1 MTDGNFT
8 LQQFQLLTAAQAAK
22 LLAIS
27 AAKLRDLAT
36 HGDIRYVN
44 IGLGRKR
51 ELRRYRLQDI
61 QDFVEGRTLTGTVKW
76 SPRAP
81 IEVTDADLLAAAKAI
96 ARDRKRG
103 EREKEW
109 AVLQEKREKQ
119 RQETEAWLKKCED
132 EAVVISERL
141 WLQSRKVRKGKRPH
155 REERRWPEPTPRHQ
169 APLTWPSRRPRRLRS
184 FMRQVSP
191 YRSAP
196 YERKLERLALAGS

>member
-1 MTDGNFT
+1 MTDGSLT

-27 AAKLRDLAT
+27 APKLRDLAT

-61 QDFVEGRTLTGTVKW
+61 QDFVDRRTLTGTVKW
-76 SPRAP
+76 STRAP
-81 IEVTDADLLAAAKAI
+81 IEVTDADLLAAAKVI
-96 ARDRKRG
+96 ARDRKRR

-109 AVLQEKREKQ
+109 AALQEKREKQ

-132 EAVVISERL
+132 EAVVIHERL
-141 WLQSRKVRKGKRPH
+141 WLQSLRTKGKKAASGGIDDGH
-155 REERRWPEPTPRHQ
+155 
-169 APLTWPSRRPRRLRS
+169 SRPRAAKR
-184 FMRQVSP
+184 P
-191 YRSAP
+191 
-196 YERKLERLALAGS
+196 